1 MSDERLVEIE
11 MKLAHQDQALI
22 ELNDVLTKQQE
33 TIMTL
38 ERLFASM
45 VERLADLDDAGS
57 KAEARDERPPHY

>member
-1 MSDERLVEIE
+1 MSDERFVEIE

-38 ERLFASM
+38 ERRFALM
-45 VERLADLDDAGS
+45 AERLAELDDAGPGTS
-57 KAEARDERPPHY
+57 GGDERPPHY

>member
-38 ERLFASM
+38 ERLFASIA
-45 VERLADLDDAGS
+45 ERMAELDDAA
-57 KAEARDERPPHY
+57 AETAGGNERPPHY

>member
-45 VERLADLDDAGS
+45 VERLAEMDEAGS
-57 KAEARDERPPHY
+57 ETAAGDERPPHY

>member
-1 MSDERLVEIE
+1 MTDERLVEIE

-38 ERLFASM
+38 QRLFASM
-45 VERLADLDDAGS
+45 VERLAELDEAGLNT
-57 KAEARDERPPHY
+57 ETGDERPPHY

>member
-45 VERLADLDDAGS
+45 LERMAELDNGASESGPAG
-57 KAEARDERPPHY
+57 ERPPHY

>member
-45 VERLADLDDAGS
+45 LERLAELDDAGPES
-57 KAEARDERPPHY
+57 VARDDRPPHY

>member
-45 VERLADLDDAGS
+45 VERLAELDDAAS
-57 KAEARDERPPHY
+57 EAAGGDERPPHY

>member
-45 VERLADLDDAGS
+45 VERMAELDDGASDGGTG
-57 KAEARDERPPHY
+57 DERPPHY